1 MEVYYFFIEMQLQM
15 SHSIFSMLSS
25 KVYFAAF
32 KLVGYQ
38 CSKKRESRISKESC
52 FMNRHIPPDGLNDC
66 SSDDIT
72 SMAG

>member
-38 CSKKRESRISKESC
+38 CSKKE
-52 FMNRHIPPDGLNDC
+52 NRGSLRK
-66 SSDDIT
+66 
-72 SMAG
+72 AVL